1 MTKTLQDCF
10 DNPSKACKDWVNKQ
24 QKKKGSLRNEKERKR
39 LTKVWMDKEK
49 KRRQKRSANLKSK
62 KKE

>member
-24 QKKKGSLRNEKERKR
+24 QKKKVSLRNEKERKR
-39 LTKVWMDKEK
+39 LTRVWMDKEK
-49 KRRQKRSANLKSK
+49 KRRQKRSASHKTK

>member
-24 QKKKGSLRNEKERKR
+24 QKKKGSLRNEKERKC

-49 KRRQKRSANLKSK
+49 KRRQKRGANLKST

>member
-1 MTKTLQDCF
+1 MTKTLQDYF

-24 QKKKGSLRNEKERKR
+24 QKKKGLLRNEKERKR

-49 KRRQKRSANLKSK
+49 KRRQKRSASPKTK
-62 KKE
+62 KKK

>member
-1 MTKTLQDCF
+1 MTKTIQDYF

-24 QKKKGSLRNEKERKR
+24 QKQKGLLRNEKERKR

-49 KRRQKRSANLKSK
+49 KRRQNRSASPKTK